1 MSTTFKFSAVVE
13 FEIDPDTAA
22 ALLVELPYHPRVGEW
37 ISEHHPIREQNCI
50 YNAGSLKEAL
60 GRHLANNKVNECRQL
75 TLSSDNQP
83 TT

>member
-1 MSTTFKFSAVVE
+1 MSNLFKFSAVVE

-37 ISEHHPIREQNCI
+37 LAEHHPIKEQESS
-50 YNAGSLKEAL
+50 YNAGNLKTAL
-60 GRHLANNKVNECRQL
+60 GRHLAETKVDECRQL
-75 TLSSDNQP
+75 TLSADNKP